1 MHPMQ
6 FVVLLI
12 GLVTSVV
19 QCLVSVYLVKLMNC
33 CCSDVCVWVPRCMN
47 TNWKRMF
54 MNLEMSRRG
63 NLRNVMIFICKML
76 LCL

>member
-1 MHPMQ
+1 MQ
-6 FVVLLI
+6 FVVLFI

-19 QCLVSVYLVKLMNC
+19 QCPVSAYLVKLMNC

-54 MNLEMSRRG
+54 MNLENVSPWY
-63 NLRNVMIFICKML
+63 LRNVMISFVKCY
-76 LCL
+76 CVCD

>member
-1 MHPMQ
+1 MQ

-19 QCLVSVYLVKLMNC
+19 QCLVSVYLVKLVNC

-54 MNLEMSRRG
+54 MNLENVSPWY
-63 NLRNVMIFICKML
+63 LRNVMISFVKCY
-76 LCL
+76 CVCD